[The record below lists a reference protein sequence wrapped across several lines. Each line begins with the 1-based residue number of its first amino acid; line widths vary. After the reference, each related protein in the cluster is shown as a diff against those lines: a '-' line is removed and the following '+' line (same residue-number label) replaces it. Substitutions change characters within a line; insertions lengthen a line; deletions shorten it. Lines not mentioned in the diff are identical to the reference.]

1 MLNARP
7 LDTVGG
13 GPSSGVWWLALG
25 LLAIV
30 LIGTVAR
37 LFMRKRRRQ
46 ATALCAEWLE
56 PSAPRSAAAE
66 EAMPRWGVV
75 TPAPST
81 GRDLISGNVI
91 SGAASSR
98 STPRPSDRAMD
109 SAPAS
114 RPSRMGPPASER
126 QWLSQRPP
134 RSSREPPT

>member
-7 LDTVGG
+7 LDMAGG
-13 GPSSGVWWLALG
+13 GPGSSAWWLALG

-30 LIGTVAR
+30 LIGTAAL
-37 LFMRKRRRQ
+37 LFMRQRRRQ
-46 ATALCAEWLE
+46 ETALCAEWLE
-56 PSAPRSAAAE
+56 PSAPRSEASE
-66 EAMPRWGVV
+66 DAMPSWGVV
-75 TPAPST
+75 TPAPSSARLVGT
-81 GRDLISGNVI
+81 
-91 SGAASSR
+91 SR

>member
-13 GPSSGVWWLALG
+13 GPGSSEWWLALG
-25 LLAIV
+25 LLVIV
-30 LIGTVAR
+30 LIGTAAR
-37 LFMRKRRRQ
+37 LFMRQRRRQ
-46 ATALCAEWLE
+46 TALCAEWLE

-66 EAMPRWGVV
+66 DAMPRWGVV

-81 GRDLISGNVI
+81 GRTPS
-91 SGAASSR
+91 SSR
-98 STPRPSDRAMD
+98 NTPRPSDRVMD

-134 RSSREPPT
+134 RSTREPPT

>member
-7 LDTVGG
+7 LDTAGG
-13 GPSSGVWWLALG
+13 GPSSSTWWLALG
-25 LLAIV
+25 LLVFV
-30 LIGTVAR
+30 LIATAAV
-37 LFMRKRRRQ
+37 LFMRQRRRQ
-46 ATALCAEWLE
+46 ETALCAEWLE
-56 PSAPRSAAAE
+56 PSAPRSEASD

-81 GRDLISGNVI
+81 GRTLVT
-91 SGAASSR
+91 SR

-109 SAPAS
+109 SAPPS

-134 RSSREPPT
+134 RSSKEPPP